1 MNKLVEKKTGDYH
14 QTPAEFD
21 KWFISFDDDDEMFV
35 FIDTDIVFLIK
46 TSYYTPSGPLTR

>member
-35 FIDTDIVFLIK
+35 FIDTGANPIK
-46 TSYYTPSGPLTR
+46 LFTP